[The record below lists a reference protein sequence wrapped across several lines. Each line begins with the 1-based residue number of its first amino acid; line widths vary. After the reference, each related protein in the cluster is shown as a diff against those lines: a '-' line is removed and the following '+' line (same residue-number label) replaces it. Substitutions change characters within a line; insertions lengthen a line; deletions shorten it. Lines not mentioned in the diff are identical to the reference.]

1 MPRLTGPLADTYK
14 TCQDGKDCL
23 TEIAESKKE
32 EMDMEENN
40 IESVELEQDELQGVA
55 GGYKNDQE
63 TCPHNG
69 GFNYIHKYRNMGPG
83 KNDWGYHLQM

>member
-55 GGYKNDQE
+55 GG
-63 TCPHNG
+63 
-69 GFNYIHKYRNMGPG
+69 
-83 KNDWGYHLQM
+83 